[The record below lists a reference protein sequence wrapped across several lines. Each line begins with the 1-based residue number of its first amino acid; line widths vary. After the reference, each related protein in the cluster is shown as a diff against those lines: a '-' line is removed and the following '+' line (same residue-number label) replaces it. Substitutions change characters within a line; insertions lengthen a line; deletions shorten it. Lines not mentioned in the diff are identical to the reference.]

1 MSWYEQ
7 WFDTDEYELVYQN
20 RDEGEARQLIDLIEE
35 VTGPKPGSSVLDIG
49 CGRGRHAVDFAN
61 RGYRVTGLDL
71 SKRSLEAARERAK
84 TAGVDVQFIHG
95 DMRDPVPAA
104 FDRVV
109 NLFTAFGY
117 FESRA
122 EHQRALDAM
131 AGSVG
136 RDGWFVQD
144 FLNADYVRS
153 NLVAADVR
161 TVGEWEVR
169 QSRRIEEGRIRKR
182 IEFSRPGEASHSFE
196 ESVALLDRSDL
207 ETLHVAA
214 GLEVMTVV
222 GDSDGGPA
230 GPDAPRVILFSRRA

>member
-20 RDEGEARQLIDLIEE
+20 RDEGEARQLIDLIEK
-35 VTGPKPGSSVLDIG
+35 VTEPRPGSSVLDIG
-49 CGRGRHAVDFAN
+49 CGRGRHAVDFAS

-71 SKRSLEAARERAK
+71 SKRSLEAAQARAD
-84 TAGVDVQFIHG
+84 AADEDVRFIHG
-95 DMRDPVPAA
+95 DMRDPVPEA

-117 FESRA
+117 FESHA

-136 RDGWFVQD
+136 RGGWFVQD

-182 IEFSRPGEASHSFE
+182 IELRQGETSHTFE
-196 ESVALLDRSDL
+196 ESVALLDRKSL
-207 ETLHVAA
+207 ESLHAAA
-214 GLEVMTVV
+214 GLKVAQVV
-222 GDSDGGPA
+222 GDYDGGPA
-230 GPDAPRVILFSRRA
+230 GPHAPRVILFARRA

>member
-20 RDEGEARQLIDLIEE
+20 RDEGEARQLIDLIEQ
-35 VTGPKPGSSVLDIG
+35 VTQPAPGSSLLDVG
-49 CGRGRHAVDFAN
+49 CGRGRHAVEFAS

-84 TAGVDVQFIHG
+84 SAEVDVRFLRG
-95 DMRDPVPAA
+95 DMRDPLPEA

-117 FESRA
+117 FEA
-122 EHQRALDAM
+122 PEEHQRALDAM
-131 AGSVG
+131 AGSVD

-144 FLNADYVRS
+144 FLNAEYVES
-153 NLVAADVR
+153 HLVAADVR

-169 QSRRIEEGRIRKR
+169 QSRRIQDGRIRKR
-182 IEFSRPGEASHSFE
+182 IEFRQGDLSHSFE
-196 ESVALLDRSDL
+196 ESVALLDRADM
-207 ETLHVAA
+207 EALHVAA
-214 GLEVMTVV
+214 GLEVVKV
-222 GDSDGGPA
+222 LGDYDGAPA
-230 GPDAPRVILFSRRA
+230 GPEAPRLILFSRRA